1 MADTTLPVPSPDHPV
16 VDRFRKWDPIWYRF
30 LKPLW
35 QNVKDNNVV
44 IESVGN
50 NYGVSVNVDGHVTAA
65 IKLDG
70 SPAESAF
77 TVVADKFE
85 VANPSDGDD
94 VQTVFVVGNIDGSPT
109 VGING
114 DLIVDGTIAAR
125 AMAVD
130 ELSAISADIGEVT
143 AGVIRSSDSNFIID
157 LNNKTITITT

>member
-1 MADTTLPVPSPDHPV
+1 MTDLLPVPRPDHPV

-30 LKPLW
+30 LKQFWGNL
-35 QNVKDNNVV
+35 QETNVV
-44 IESVGN
+44 VEAAGN

-70 SPAESAF
+70 SPALSSF

-85 VANPSDGDD
+85 VANPSDNTD
-94 VQTVFVVGNIDGSPT
+94 VQPVFVVGTVEAQPA

-114 DLIVDGTIAAR
+114 NLFVDGGIAAR
-125 AMAVD
+125 ALAVD

-143 AGVIRSSDSNFIID
+143 AGVIRSDDSKFVID

>member
-70 SPAESAF
+70 SPALSSF
-77 TVVADKFE
+77 TVVADTFA
-85 VANPSDGDD
+85 VANPTDGTD
-94 VQTVFVVGNIDGSPT
+94 VQTVFVVGNVNGAPT

-125 AMAVD
+125 SLDVT
-130 ELSAISADIGEVT
+130 ELSSITADIGEVT
-143 AGVIRSSDSNFIID
+143 AGVIRSSDSKFVID
-157 LNNKTITITT
+157 LDNKTITITT